1 MAEHRVGARQK
12 PHKLAT
18 GRDVFAH
25 LMVEWLQPG
34 DSRVLAARPAKRNLS
49 RPRQRRSPEG
59 KRLSD
64 DNLNKTD
71 SMEQCHC
78 AGAGTTEPRV
88 CSTSGLWPGH
98 PPRSFLCITHLR

>member
-18 GRDVFAH
+18 GRDVVTH

-34 DSRVLAARPAKRNLS
+34 DSRVLAAQPAKRNLS
-49 RPRQRRSPEG
+49 RQRQRRSLEG

-64 DNLNKTD
+64 GKLNKTA
-71 SMEQCHC
+71 STEQCHS
-78 AGAGTTEPRV
+78 AGAGI
-88 CSTSGLWPGH
+88 S
-98 PPRSFLCITHLR
+98 